1 MPEKGKRGVQETDE
15 DLFEKY
21 RQKYPEE
28 YLEGKKNLAAPC
40 SLYCGTC
47 AIYIA
52 HRDNNL
58 KFKERLVPAYGVPVE
73 EIKCDGALSD
83 NLFIY
88 CQTCPIKSCILEKGI
103 EGCHQCDDFPCE
115 VIENFPIP
123 VGREVI
129 LRAVPF
135 RRKFGTKK
143 WMEEEE
149 KRYLCPYCGYPTF
162 RGVKRCRNC
171 KKPLYLD

>member
-1 MPEKGKRGVQETDE
+1 MFEEYK
-15 DLFEKY
+15 EKY
-21 RQKYPEE
+21 PRE

-58 KFKERLVPAYGVPVE
+58 KFKEILVPVYGGVPVE
-73 EIKCDGALSD
+73 EIKCEGCLSD
-83 NLFIY
+83 NVFIF
-88 CQTCPIKSCILEKGI
+88 CQVCSIKSCILKKGI
-103 EGCHQCDDFPCE
+103 EGCHECDDFPCE
-115 VIENFPIP
+115 LIENFPTKMFPIP
-123 VGREVI
+123 IGRKVV
-129 LRAVPF
+129 LRSVPF
-135 RRKFGTKK
+135 RREFGTKR

-149 KRYLCPYCGYPTF
+149 KRYLCPNCGYPTF

-171 KKPLYLD
+171 KTPLDLD